1 MSLIDY
7 CFVGLGTTWPV
18 LLGGQAHWTVGLV
31 ATLISI
37 SSIIAADTFAFIG
50 GKVYNLIS
58 LQKQLFLFCPSQKYC
73 FVTVKSVLTGSYEF
87 FMILIII
94 FL

>member
-1 MSLIDY
+1 MSLINSY
-7 CFVGLGTTWPV
+7 LVGIGATWPF

-50 GKVYNLIS
+50 GKVYRLIS
-58 LQKQLFLFCPSQKYC
+58 LQITISIFFLYKS
-73 FVTVKSVLTGSYEF
+73 TVLCCGRKSVLTVNWF
-87 FMILIII
+87 I
-94 FL
+94 

>member
-1 MSLIDY
+1 MSLINSY
-7 CFVGLGTTWPV
+7 HVGIGATWPF

-50 GKVYNLIS
+50 GKVYRLIS
-58 LQKQLFLFCPSQKYC
+58 LQIAISIFFLYKS
-73 FVTVKSVLTGSYEF
+73 TVLCCGRKSVLTVNWF
-87 FMILIII
+87 I
-94 FL
+94 